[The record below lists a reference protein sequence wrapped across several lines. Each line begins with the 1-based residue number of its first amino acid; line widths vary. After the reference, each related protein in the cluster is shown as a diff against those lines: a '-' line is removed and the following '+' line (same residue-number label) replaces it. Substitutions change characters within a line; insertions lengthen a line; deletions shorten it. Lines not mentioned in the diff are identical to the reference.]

1 MAIWR
6 SGQPSC
12 RPLAF
17 WDRIRLRLRAH
28 GLSPSCNGCARLDR
42 EHLACFPSEDFAHV
56 GAEAP
61 PLRIAAGMQRRCRRA
76 LKRSSLTKRYSA
88 LRAKAFRLQ
97 TEPCASGLILIEYS
111 LPS

>member
-17 WDRIRLRLRAH
+17 WDRIRRRLRAY
-28 GLSPSCNGCARLDR
+28 GLPPSCNGCARLDR
-42 EHLACFPSEDFAHV
+42 EHLACFRSEDFAHV

-61 PLRIAAGMQRRCRRA
+61 PLRIAARMEAISPGAETLLIDQA
-76 LKRSSLTKRYSA
+76 LFSTPGEKR
-88 LRAKAFRLQ
+88 FQLQ
-97 TEPCASGLILIEYS
+97 TEPCASG
-111 LPS
+111 